1 MLKIVAVMEVF
12 TSYFGMKAK
21 LEEAGILPVSIAL
34 WKPRWYE
41 GLEYKKIAPKAFMLK
56 GEYSQDEYIM
66 FYQRFILDKLKVD
79 EVLEDLERLGDGKDI
94 ALLCYE
100 KPGDFCHR
108 HLFAEWLL
116 KQTGW
121 EIQEFKPKSS
131 EQKRSDFEGQQFE
144 LF

>member
-66 FYQRFILDKLKVD
+66 FYQRFILDK
-79 EVLEDLERLGDGKDI
+79 DI

-100 KPGDFCHR
+100 KPGDFCHG